1 MDGFYQTTLLAGSM
15 CQWLIPW
22 SLRGCPL
29 PLFLLL
35 LSPPHHHLHRWVLL
49 FPHRI
54 LMMAKKDSKGA
65 GAPPP
70 PFNASS
76 GEEWQAVDEGGE
88 REGPTSKQTTANTNK
103 DGCLSAFL

>member
-1 MDGFYQTTLLAGSM
+1 
-15 CQWLIPW
+15 
-22 SLRGCPL
+22 
-29 PLFLLL
+29 
-35 LSPPHHHLHRWVLL
+35 
-49 FPHRI
+49 
-54 LMMAKKDSKGA
+54 MMAKKDSKGA

-103 DGCLSAFL
+103 DGCLSVSMSALFLRRCVYIFSDEENEEMLIL